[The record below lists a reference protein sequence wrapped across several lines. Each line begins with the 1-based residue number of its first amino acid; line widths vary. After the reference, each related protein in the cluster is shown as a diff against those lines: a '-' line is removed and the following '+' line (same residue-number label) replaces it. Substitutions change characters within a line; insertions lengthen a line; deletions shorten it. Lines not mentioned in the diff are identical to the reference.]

1 MTPPAVLDDVAAAL
15 DRGRLG
21 LLARQRP
28 DGHWV
33 GELEGDT
40 ILESEYVLLL
50 AFLGRS
56 DDSRIPKLANYL
68 RDKQLESGGWPT
80 TPVAPRR
87 SASASKPIL
96 P

>member
-1 MTPPAVLDDVAAAL
+1 MTPTAVLDDVAAAL

-50 AFLGRS
+50 AFLGRRTPIRGS
-56 DDSRIPKLANYL
+56 AS
-68 RDKQLESGGWPT
+68 SPT
-80 TPVAPRR
+80 TSATSNCPTAAGRTTPAARPR
-87 SASASKPIL
+87 SASR
-96 P
+96 